1 MNEQERETSELPFEI
16 ISVCKDDLRHFM
28 AEEDVDLL
36 TSDDI
41 KIIANKLADDY
52 CEQLFWDSLK
62 IISEN
67 ILEQKKQQLNKLYNG
82 RKKIIKHQLE
92 KITIRVILD
101 ISKGLF
107 EVINKSAYSLK
118 IKLTKLDYEL
128 MLWIANIDYYIGMYE
143 ADCPSLSNQDNS
155 INYGITFRCYS
166 NKVDDVETNEYYSLL
181 IKGLAPYVSN
191 NTEEI
196 ERLELELE
204 ALKHQQALIQVN
216 ENIY

>member
-1 MNEQERETSELPFEI
+1 M
-16 ISVCKDDLRHFM
+16 
-28 AEEDVDLL
+28 EE
-36 TSDDI
+36 
-41 KIIANKLADDY
+41 
-52 CEQLFWDSLK
+52 
-62 IISEN
+62 
-67 ILEQKKQQLNKLYNG
+67 
-82 RKKIIKHQLE
+82 KKIIKHQLE

-107 EVINKSAYSLK
+107 EVINKSAYSLE
-118 IKLTKLDYEL
+118 IKLTKLNYEVK
-128 MLWIANIDYYIGMYE
+128 LWIANIDYYIGMYE

>member
-1 MNEQERETSELPFEI
+1 
-16 ISVCKDDLRHFM
+16 
-28 AEEDVDLL
+28 
-36 TSDDI
+36 
-41 KIIANKLADDY
+41 
-52 CEQLFWDSLK
+52 
-62 IISEN
+62 
-67 ILEQKKQQLNKLYNG
+67 
-82 RKKIIKHQLE
+82 
-92 KITIRVILD
+92 
-101 ISKGLF
+101 
-107 EVINKSAYSLK
+107 
-118 IKLTKLDYEL
+118 